1 MDKDKK
7 VPTLSKTAVSGSA
20 FVKGD
25 KVMAF
30 DNQDWIKV
38 GDVGDNSC
46 FYKEAKII
54 KIYFHIP
61 KLYGSKDWCANI
73 QFNDGRISNGH
84 FLSGLRHCH

>member
-1 MDKDKK
+1 MTELKNNAR
-7 VPTLSKTAVSGSA
+7 LLKTAVSGSA
-20 FVKGD
+20 FVEGD

-46 FYKEAKII
+46 FYKEAKILS
-54 KIYFHIP
+54 IYFHRP
-61 KLYGSKDWCANI
+61 KLYGSSDWCANV
-73 QFNDGRISNGH
+73 QFNDGRMSNGH